1 MCVPTV
7 FRLTSGVRRN
17 THQLFVLP
25 ARRHDDRSVVLATD
39 GLWDVMQP
47 DDVIETVKR
56 VLDAGGNSAL
66 KAEALGDAAT
76 SLASTAAQ
84 VRLPGRVEDGWV
96 FLSFV
101 G

>member
-1 MCVPTV
+1 MLLPC
-7 FRLTSGVRRN
+7 RR
-17 THQLFVLP
+17 
-25 ARRHDDRSVVLATD
+25 DDRSLILATD

-47 DDVIETVKR
+47 GDAIAAVKR

-84 VRLPGRVEDGWV
+84 ARSLAAYNCMKIV
-96 FLSFV
+96 
-101 G
+101 